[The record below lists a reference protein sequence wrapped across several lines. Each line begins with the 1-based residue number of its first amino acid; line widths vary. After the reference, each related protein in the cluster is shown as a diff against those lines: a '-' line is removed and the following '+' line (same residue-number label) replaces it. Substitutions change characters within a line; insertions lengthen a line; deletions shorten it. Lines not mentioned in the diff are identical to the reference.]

1 MCELVVARM
10 FNPFIWY
17 DPIHQ
22 LTQHGRNHKRC
33 LKTLH
38 DFTKKVI
45 LERNEEFENCN
56 YQSQKRIAFLDMLL
70 KAKHEDPTIS
80 FDDIQEEVDT
90 FMFEGHDTTAA
101 ATSWACHL
109 IGSNPDVQKKLHEE
123 IDDLFGTSDRPLT
136 NDDFKELK
144 YLECCIKEA
153 LRLFP
158 SVPFYGRTISEDAY
172 VGDYKVLQGCSA
184 FISSY
189 LLHRDEKYYPDPE
202 KFDPDRFL
210 PQNSKDRH
218 PYAYIP
224 FSAGRRNCIGQRFAL
239 MEMKVVLSNILR
251 KFEIKSLKTSD
262 ELKPSPDLII
272 RPTNGIPVTL
282 KLRY

>member
-1 MCELVVARM
+1 MGELVFSRM
-10 FNPFIWY
+10 INPFIWF
-17 DPIHQ
+17 DPIHE

-33 LKTLH
+33 LKILH

-45 LERNEEFENCN
+45 LERNEEFESYN
-56 YQSQKRIAFLDMLL
+56 YQSLKRIAFLDMLL

-80 FDDIQEEVDT
+80 FEDIQEEVDT

-109 IGSNPDVQKKLHEE
+109 IGTNLDVQKKLHEE
-123 IDDLFGTSDRPLT
+123 IDNLFGTSDRPLT

-144 YLECCIKEA
+144 YLECCIKES

-158 SVPFYGRTISEDAY
+158 SVPLYSRTISEDAN
-172 VGDYKVLQGCSA
+172 VGDYKVLKGCTA
-184 FISSY
+184 TIACYFI
-189 LLHRDEKYYPDPE
+189 HRDEKYYPDPE

-239 MEMKVVLSNILR
+239 MEMKVVLTNILR

-272 RPTNGIPVTL
+272 RPTDGLPVTL